1 MSLLFKKQRSVQLSN
16 EESRESLPGGENKSS
31 KRVNRSHTLSEIDVQ
46 ELRSFHVAKQSREP
60 SSPLKRFSKAKEDIS
75 NAFGH
80 LRERLLESQTFMNQV
95 HKGVEC
101 KPLTALV
108 ERTAGIVEILKRDH
122 MKVAFFGR
130 TSNGKSTVINSLLRE
145 TVLPAGI
152 GHTTNCFCSVVGV
165 DEAEG
170 YLIPP
175 HSQERQNVKVLCL
188 LPSASVTM
196 FSSTEREAVGAFTP
210 QGETRS

>member
-1 MSLLFKKQRSVQLSN
+1 MAHTFKKQMSVQLSGG
-16 EESRESLPGGENKSS
+16 ESLESDLDGMK
-31 KRVNRSHTLSEIDVQ
+31 KKDRSHTLSGTDVQ

-60 SSPLKRFSKAKEDIS
+60 SSPLKKFSKAKEDIS
-75 NAFGH
+75 NAFCQ
-80 LRERLLESQTFMNQV
+80 LRERLVESQTFMCQV
-95 HKGVEC
+95 HEGAEC
-101 KPLTALV
+101 QALTVLID
-108 ERTAGIVEILKRDH
+108 RTEGIADILKRDH

-165 DEAEG
+165 DESEG

-175 HSQERQNVKVLCL
+175 DSQERQNVKVLL
-188 LPSASVTM
+188 DGRQAGDDHFMPFFLS
-196 FSSTEREAVGAFTP
+196 
-210 QGETRS
+210 